1 MEILRT
7 PETTAIIAEIN
18 LPQANETYTLLYS
31 DIVTGQSF
39 SASATTNNNKI
50 AAFTLDPYYLRYTGE
65 LQADV
70 YDSGSDLVYSAG
82 IDVVRPYCDL
92 LNVVSKLGVTNAKGT
107 QAEKVARKIIESEAG
122 KFTFVKKQKEVMGMG
137 MDYLP
142 IDERIQSLH
151 KLFENNRLIFDV
163 NSPEDFERSFK
174 ISIDKSS
181 IIQEHE
187 TVNRMQYA
195 KVWQDRYLG
204 IDFPSGFDYIIDGEF
219 GYRVIPEDI
228 QEACEILMQDILS
241 DNLRYVNRYIEKF
254 DNTEFNITFS
264 KTYATG
270 TGNLL
275 VDKILAK
282 YKNRIRLGVM

>member
-7 PETTAIIAEIN
+7 PQTTQIVAEIS
-18 LPQANETYTLLYS
+18 LPQANETFILQYEDLSTNQL
-31 DIVTGQSF
+31 F
-39 SASATTNNNKI
+39 SASAMSNNNKI
-50 AAFTLDPYYLRYTGE
+50 ASFVLDSYYLKYTGE
-65 LQADV
+65 LDANVFNSSQE
-70 YDSGSDLVYSAG
+70 LVYSSG
-82 IDVVRPYCDL
+82 IDVVRPYC
-92 LNVVSKLGVTNAKGT
+92 NIHSVIQKLEINNAKGVM
-107 QAEKVARKIIESEAG
+107 AEKVARKIIESEAG

-142 IDERIQSLH
+142 IDERIQSLS
-151 KLFENNRLIFDV
+151 KLYENNRLVFDV
-163 NSPEDFERSFK
+163 QNPDDHERSFK

-181 IIQEHE
+181 VIQDHE
-187 TVNRMQYA
+187 QTNRMQYA

-204 IDFPSGFDYIIDGEF
+204 IDFPSGYDYIVEGEF

-228 QEACEILMQDILS
+228 QEACEILMQDTLS

-264 KTYATG
+264 KNYASG
-270 TGNLL
+270 TGNLI

>member
-7 PETTAIIAEIN
+7 PETTSIIAEIS
-18 LPQANETYTLLYS
+18 LPVANASFTLLYS
-31 DIVTGQSF
+31 DLVTGQAF

-50 AAFTLDPYYLRYTGE
+50 AAFLLDNYYLKYTGE
-65 LQADV
+65 LEASA
-70 YDSGSDLVYSAG
+70 YDSSNHLVYSAG

-92 LNVVSKLGVTNAKGT
+92 NSVINKLGVNTAKGT

-151 KLFENNRLIFDV
+151 LLFENGRLVFDV
-163 NSPEDFERSFK
+163 NNPDDHQRSFK

-181 IIQEHE
+181 IIQDHE
-187 TVNRMQYA
+187 QTNRMQYS

-204 IDFPSGFDYIIDGEF
+204 IDFPSGFDYIVEGEF
-219 GYRVIPEDI
+219 GYKVIPEDI
-228 QEACEILMQDILS
+228 QEACEILMQDILA

-270 TGNLL
+270 TGNLF

>member
-7 PETTAIIAEIN
+7 PETTSIIAEID
-18 LPQANETYTLLYS
+18 LPQANTLYVLLYT
-31 DIVTGQSF
+31 DLVTEQSF
-39 SASATTNNNKI
+39 SASATTGTNKV
-50 AAFTLDPYYLRYTGE
+50 ANFTLDPYYLKYTGE
-65 LQADV
+65 LEGNV
-70 YDSGSDLVYSAG
+70 YDESGNLVYSAG
-82 IDVVRPYCDL
+82 IDIVRPYCDL
-92 LNVVSKLGVTNAKGT
+92 KNVIAKLGVTNAKGV
-107 QAEKVARKIIESEAG
+107 QAEKVARKIIESEAN
-122 KFTFVKKQKEVMGMG
+122 KFNFVKKQKEVIGMG

-151 KLFENNRLIFDV
+151 QLFENNRLIF
-163 NSPEDFERSFK
+163 NSDTPEDFERSFK

-181 IIQEHE
+181 IVQEHE
-187 TVNRMQYA
+187 TTNRMQYA

-204 IDFPSGFDYIIDGEF
+204 IDFPSGFDYIVDGEF
-219 GYRVIPEDI
+219 GYRVIPEDV

-270 TGNLL
+270 TGNLF
-275 VDKILAK
+275 VDKLLAK

>member
-7 PETTAIIAEIN
+7 PETTQLIAEIS
-18 LPQANETYTLLYS
+18 LPQANEFFVLEYTDL
-31 DIVTGQSF
+31 VTNESF
-39 SASATTNNNKI
+39 SASATTNNNKV
-50 AAFTLDPYYLRYTGE
+50 ASFTIDPYYLKYTGE
-65 LQADV
+65 LEANV
-70 YDSGSDLVYSAG
+70 FSTSNNLVYSGG
-82 IDVVRPYCDL
+82 IDIVRPYCDL
-92 LNVVSKLGVTNAKGT
+92 NNVISKLGVNNAKGIM
-107 QAEKVARKIIESEAG
+107 AEKVARKIIESEAG
-122 KFTFVKKQKEVMGMG
+122 KFTFVNKQKEVMGMG

-142 IDERIQSLH
+142 IDERIQSLS
-151 KLFENNRLIFDV
+151 KLYENNRLVFDV
-163 NSPEDFERSFK
+163 QNPDDHERSFK

-181 IIQEHE
+181 VIQDHE
-187 TVNRMQYA
+187 QTNRMQYA

-204 IDFPSGFDYIIDGEF
+204 IDFPSGYDYIVEGEF

-228 QEACEILMQDILS
+228 QEACEILMQDTLS

-264 KTYATG
+264 KNYASG
-270 TGNLL
+270 TGNLI

>member
-7 PETTAIIAEIN
+7 PETTQIVAEIT
-18 LPQANETYTLLYS
+18 LPIANADYRLVYS
-31 DIVTGQSF
+31 DLITGQAY
-39 SASATTNNNKI
+39 SASATSNTNRVGS
-50 AAFTLDPYYLRYTGE
+50 FTIDPYYLKYTGE
-65 LQADV
+65 LEANIF
-70 YDSGSDLVYSAG
+70 DSGNELVYSGG

-92 LNVVSKLGVTNAKGT
+92 NSVISKLNVTNAKAI
-107 QAEKVARKIIESEAG
+107 QAEKVSRKIIESEAG
-122 KFTFVKKQKEVMGMG
+122 KFTFVKKQKEVIGMG

-151 KLFENNRLIFDV
+151 RLFENNRLIFDYE
-163 NSPEDFERSFK
+163 SPEDYERSFK

-181 IIQEHE
+181 VVQDHE
-187 TVNRMQYA
+187 TTNRMQYA

-204 IDFPSGFDYIIDGEF
+204 IDFPSGYDYIVEGEF
-219 GYRVIPEDI
+219 GYRIIPEDI

-241 DNLRYVNRYIEKF
+241 DNLRYINRYIEKF

-264 KTYATG
+264 KAYSTG
-270 TGNLL
+270 TGNLF

>member
-7 PETTAIIAEIN
+7 PETTAIIAEIS
-18 LPQANETYTLLYS
+18 LPQANAPFTLLYS
-31 DIVTGQSF
+31 DLVTGQSF

-50 AAFTLDPYYLRYTGE
+50 ASFTLDSYYLKYTGE
-65 LQADV
+65 LEANV
-70 YDSGSDLVYSAG
+70 YDSGNELVYAAG

-92 LNVVSKLGVTNAKGT
+92 NNVIGKLGVNNTKGT
-107 QAEKVARKIIESEAG
+107 MAEKVARKIIESEAG
-122 KFTFVKKQKEVMGMG
+122 KFTFVKKQKEAIGMG

-151 KLFENNRLIFDV
+151 RLFENNRLIFDV
-163 NSPEDFERSFK
+163 DNPDDYEREFK
-174 ISIDKSS
+174 ISIDKSA
-181 IIQEHE
+181 IVQDHEH
-187 TVNRMQYA
+187 VNRMQYT
-195 KVWQDRYLG
+195 KVWRDRALG
-204 IDFPSGFDYIIDGEF
+204 IDFPSGFDYIVDGEF

-228 QEACEILMQDILS
+228 QEACEILMQDTLS

-264 KTYATG
+264 KNYASG
-270 TGNLL
+270 TGNLI